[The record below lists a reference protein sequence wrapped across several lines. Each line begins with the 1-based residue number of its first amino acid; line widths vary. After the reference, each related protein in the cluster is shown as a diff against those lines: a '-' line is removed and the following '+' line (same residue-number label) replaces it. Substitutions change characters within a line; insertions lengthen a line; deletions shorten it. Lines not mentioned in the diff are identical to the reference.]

1 MSVIV
6 SHANLGA
13 YRLYKRLSYNEQAR
27 RLMVKGNWQNEG
39 RSWVLL
45 MKNLEP

>member
-6 SHANLGA
+6 SDANLGA
-13 YRLYKRLSYNEQAR
+13 YRLYKRLGYNEQAR